1 MPAGRAVP
9 LVRISCHFHLQNV
22 PSHICMDCSGKTSLL
37 FHYAYNYAAA
47 HEEAVYFVAQRHK
60 LQNQLPLPPLNMT
73 QDAEVLKR
81 IKMKYLR
88 PFSAL
93 VLTRQR

>member
-1 MPAGRAVP
+1 
-9 LVRISCHFHLQNV
+9 
-22 PSHICMDCSGKTSLL
+22 MDCSGKTSLL

-47 HEEAVYFVAQRHK
+47 HGEAVYFVAQRHK

-88 PFSAL
+88 PFSAPPP